1 MRIHHPFTFCVLLF
15 FVFAACKTEVEHQP
29 MALIN
34 TAHLDHL
41 YDEIVVGGD
50 SVGVIHI
57 YSEYPDYTF
66 VDDADEGFSCVDDV
80 ARAAIF
86 YARQFK
92 QKGNLEHERKMKMLT
107 RYLFA
112 LQAPNGYFYNFVWP
126 DGRIN
131 TDGVTSKPAPDW
143 WSWRALWA
151 MGEVYHVL
159 SPRQNEPIL
168 AEINSHRSKLISA
181 VLREPGFYADSTI
194 VIEGITIPTWLPE
207 GSASSEAAILLCGLT
222 DYFTQQAKPGAA
234 QDSIGQLMKRLGAGI
249 VLMQVNQADSVFNG
263 ALLSSTN
270 LWHAYGQAQS
280 YALLKAGKVIGDREM
295 IQAAMREITSFYP
308 SLLVGG
314 GWEHFYLRK
323 SGSSL
328 SMYDIKQLPQI
339 AYGKRPAIWACTKA
353 VEMGGD
359 STILKTAVD
368 LGNWFFGDNPASRV
382 MYDPMT
388 GRCFDGIN
396 STTDVNQ
403 NAGAESTIEALL
415 AMQALEFAGI
425 KYNPTEKRL
434 MLPASN

>member
-1 MRIHHPFTFCVLLF
+1 MRIHHPFIFCVLLF
-15 FVFAACKTEVEHQP
+15 IGFGACQTKVEHQP
-29 MALIN
+29 MSLIN

-41 YDEIVVGGD
+41 YDEMVVGGD

-107 RYLFA
+107 RYIFA
-112 LQAPNGYFYNFVWP
+112 LQAPNGYFYNFIWP
-126 DGRIN
+126 DGTIN
-131 TDGVTSKPAPDW
+131 KEGITSKPIPDW

-151 MGEVYHVL
+151 LGEVYHVL

-168 AEINSHRSKLISA
+168 AEINLHRSKLITA
-181 VLREPGFYADSTI
+181 LLREPGFYSDSTI

-222 DYFTQQAKPGAA
+222 DYYTQQAETGAA
-234 QDSIGQLMKRLGAGI
+234 QDSIAQLMKRLGAGI
-249 VLMQVNQADSVFNG
+249 TLMQANQPDSVFNG
-263 ALLSSTN
+263 ALLSWQN

-280 YALLKAGKVIGDREM
+280 YALLKAGKVLEDGGM
-295 IQAAMREITSFYP
+295 IQAAMREITLFYP
-308 SLLVGG
+308 AMIKSG
-314 GWEHFYLRK
+314 GWDHFYLRK
-323 SGSSL
+323 SGNAL
-328 SMYDIKQLPQI
+328 TRYDEKVFPQI
-339 AYGKRPAIWACTKA
+339 AYGKRPAIWACLKA
-353 VEMGGD
+353 VELGGD
-359 STILKTAVD
+359 STILNTAVD
-368 LGNWFFGDNPASRV
+368 LGNWFFGDNPASRA

-396 STTDVNQ
+396 SATDVNQ

-415 AMQALEFAGI
+415 AMQALEFAGV
-425 KYNPTEKRL
+425 KYDPNQKRL